1 MRAVSWH
8 TTRARANVFGDVR
21 GIVFR
26 FENYEALESELGLAD
41 DDQELNLG
49 RGEDLRD
56 GEWVLAT
63 FAVGDE
69 ATSLAACVIDTAT
82 ETRLWF
88 AARDWEK
95 LRAFA
100 RGQGPSSTP
109 PESLVNP
116 PCQIRPPPGVRVL
129 VVDEDSDLQRVL
141 KGVLSAS
148 GFCADAVSSAEEAV
162 AYVSHRRVDLLV
174 LDWNC
179 PGTSGADLCVELRRE
194 PRLGKVPVLVLTPHC
209 SMGDQI
215 AAFAAGAD
223 DVVAKPFRA
232 PELGARVLGLLH
244 RVPSLAPGRGV

>member
-1 MRAVSWH
+1 LC
-8 TTRARANVFGDVR
+8 GDVR

-26 FENYEALESELGLAD
+26 FENFEALEGDLGAAG
-41 DDQELNLG
+41 DDQELALG
-49 RGEDLRD
+49 RANDLRD

-69 ATSLAACVIDTAT
+69 ATSLAACVIDTGS
-82 ETRLWF
+82 ETRLSF

-95 LRAFA
+95 LCGFA
-100 RGQGPSSTP
+100 RGQGPSSAP
-109 PESLVNP
+109 PESLTSP
-116 PCQIRPPPGVRVL
+116 ACQVRPPPGVRVL

-148 GFCADAVSSAEEAV
+148 GFCADAVSSAEEAL
-162 AYVSHRRVDLLV
+162 AYVSCRRVDLLV
-174 LDWNC
+174 LDWDC
-179 PGTSGADLCVELRRE
+179 PGTSGVELCVELRRE

-209 SMGDQI
+209 SAGDQI

-244 RVPSLAPGRGV
+244 RNPPVAPGRRV

>member
-1 MRAVSWH
+1 
-8 TTRARANVFGDVR
+8 VR

-26 FENYEALESELGLAD
+26 FDSYEALERELGVAG

-49 RGEDLRD
+49 RANDLRD

-63 FAVGDE
+63 LAVGYE
-69 ATSLAACVIDTAT
+69 ATSLAACVIDTVT
-82 ETRLWF
+82 ETRLRF

-95 LRAFA
+95 LCRFA
-100 RGQGPSSTP
+100 RGQGPSSAP
-109 PESLVNP
+109 PESLTSP
-116 PCQIRPPPGVRVL
+116 PCQISPPPGVRVL
-129 VVDEDSDLQRVL
+129 VVDQDSDLQRVL

-162 AYVSHRRVDLLV
+162 AYVSRRRVDLLV

-179 PGTSGADLCVELRRE
+179 PGTSGAELCVELRRE

-209 SMGDQI
+209 SAGDQV

-244 RVPSLAPGRGV
+244 RAPALAPGRGA